1 MTETNLETDLMI
13 TVPKG
18 YVARIVSSESTMGGL
33 WIRETVYD
41 PSKPLVVRAIN
52 VANNVIVVALG

>member
-1 MTETNLETDLMI
+1 
-13 TVPKG
+13 
-18 YVARIVSSESTMGGL
+18 MGGL

-52 VANNVIVVALG
+52 VSNNVIVVALG